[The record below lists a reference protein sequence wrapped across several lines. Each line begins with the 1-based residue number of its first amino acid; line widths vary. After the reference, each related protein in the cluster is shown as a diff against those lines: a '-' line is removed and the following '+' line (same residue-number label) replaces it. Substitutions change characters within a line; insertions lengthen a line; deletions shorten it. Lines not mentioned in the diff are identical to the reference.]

1 MKSDKTTSLV
11 RINVAIG
18 LISAAIIAFQLILM
32 QILSYVQWYH
42 FAYMIISIALL
53 GFGAAGTFLTIFQ
66 QKLEKNYYTLFPFLL
81 IVTAILIPVVV
92 GIANSEAVR
101 FDSLLIFQD
110 SRHIGK
116 LILTYFIFFLPF
128 LTGALAIG
136 MSFSKFADQIGK
148 IYFSNLIGSGIGG
161 IIAIFFMQWIIP
173 EQQSFAVAI
182 LAFLGGIVSLPKNK
196 KSLIRIIVPLSTL
209 ILIILFFY
217 PPRLTPSEYKDISKT
232 MLLPDAKVE
241 YQKSTPH
248 GFVEIVSSPVLR
260 YAPGVSLAYRDS
272 FPVRKVVFN
281 NGNWMGCLLPQPL
294 EANETNILD
303 YTPQALP
310 YHIDNIKN
318 ALIINAGTG
327 ENVLLALSH
336 QVARITTNET
346 NPEIFNILRQSFEGF
361 YQVQPYQTMPRT
373 LLTPDTNKY
382 DLIELPI
389 VGSFFG
395 NSGLNAV
402 EPRYELTI
410 EALREMWNK
419 LSEKGMISLSCW
431 MDYPVRNAY
440 RLLATISLLL
450 DENDIAHPPH
460 HVVAIRSWCAITFLV
475 KKSPFKRDEINKVR
489 LFCENRMFDPLVL
502 PEKQEIERD
511 KYNILQDTTFFTH
524 IDQLLSHEK
533 ETLIRQYPYRIH
545 PTTDD
550 RPFFFQFVRFKQI
563 PQLISSI
570 REKNFPFLDIGYVLI
585 ILTFVQIVLIAA
597 IFILLPLSFRPWKSR
612 NKKWVLMYFSGLG
625 LAYMFLEMVFI
636 QHFTFYF
643 GEPTYAA
650 SATLGILLFTSGLG
664 SYYSG
669 KFQNNKKMRLAIP
682 LVIAAILVLYAF
694 VLSPILTATIG
705 IALPLKIMI
714 AVVLLGTLGFFLGMP
729 FPIGIDY
736 LSGKNTDDIPW
747 AWALNGYFSVIST
760 VLATIISVE
769 LGYLLLLSMAAFIYA
784 LVSISNVWIKA

>member
-182 LAFLGGIVSLPKNK
+182 LAFVGGIVSLPKNK
-196 KSLIRIIVPLSTL
+196 KKLIRIIVPLSTL

-241 YQKSTPH
+241 YRKSTPH

-272 FPVRKVVFN
+272 FPIRKVVFN

-336 QVARITTNET
+336 QVARITANET

-389 VGSFFG
+389 IGSFFG

-524 IDQLLSHEK
+524 VDQLLSHEK

-585 ILTFVQIVLIAA
+585 ILTFVQIVFIAA

-705 IALPLKIMI
+705 IALPLKITI

>member
-241 YQKSTPH
+241 YRKSTPH

-272 FPVRKVVFN
+272 FPIRKVVFN

-389 VGSFFG
+389 IGSFFG

-410 EALREMWNK
+410 EALREMWSK

-524 IDQLLSHEK
+524 VDQLLSHEK

-669 KFQNNKKMRLAIP
+669 KSQNNKKMRLAIP

>member
-136 MSFSKFADQIGK
+136 MSFSKFADRIGK

-161 IIAIFFMQWIIP
+161 IIALFFMQWIIP

-248 GFVEIVSSPVLR
+248 GFVEIVSSPILR

-272 FPVRKVVFN
+272 FPIRKVVFN

-389 VGSFFG
+389 IGSFFG

-410 EALREMWNK
+410 EALREMWSK

-524 IDQLLSHEK
+524 VDQLLSHEK

-585 ILTFVQIVLIAA
+585 ILTFVQIVFIAA

-705 IALPLKIMI
+705 IALPLKITI

>member
-161 IIAIFFMQWIIP
+161 IIALFFMQWIIP

-182 LAFLGGIVSLPKNK
+182 LAFVGGIVSLPKNK
-196 KSLIRIIVPLSTL
+196 KKLIRIIVPLSTL

-241 YQKSTPH
+241 YRKSTPH

-336 QVARITTNET
+336 QVARITANET

-524 IDQLLSHEK
+524 VDQLLSHEK

-650 SATLGILLFTSGLG
+650 SATLGILLFASGLG

>member
-182 LAFLGGIVSLPKNK
+182 LAFVGGIVSLPKNK
-196 KSLIRIIVPLSTL
+196 KKLIRIIVPLSTL

-241 YQKSTPH
+241 YRKSTPH

-389 VGSFFG
+389 IGSFFG

-524 IDQLLSHEK
+524 VDQLLSHEK

-585 ILTFVQIVLIAA
+585 ILTFVQIVFIAA

-705 IALPLKIMI
+705 IALPLKITI

>member
-182 LAFLGGIVSLPKNK
+182 LAFVGGIVSLPKNK
-196 KSLIRIIVPLSTL
+196 KKLIRIIVPLSTL

-241 YQKSTPH
+241 YRKSTPH

-336 QVARITTNET
+336 QVARITANET

-585 ILTFVQIVLIAA
+585 ILTFVQIVFIAA

-705 IALPLKIMI
+705 IALPLKITI

>member
-136 MSFSKFADQIGK
+136 MSFSKFADRIGK

-161 IIAIFFMQWIIP
+161 IIALFFMQWIIP

-248 GFVEIVSSPVLR
+248 GFVEIVSSPILR

-272 FPVRKVVFN
+272 FPIRKVVFN

-336 QVARITTNET
+336 QVARITANET

-489 LFCENRMFDPLVL
+489 LFCEHRMFDPLVL

-585 ILTFVQIVLIAA
+585 ILTFVQIVFIAA

-625 LAYMFLEMVFI
+625 VAYMFLEMVFI

-650 SATLGILLFTSGLG
+650 SATLGILLFASGLG

-705 IALPLKIMI
+705 IALPLKITI

>member
-161 IIAIFFMQWIIP
+161 IIALFFMQWIIP

-248 GFVEIVSSPVLR
+248 GFVEIVSSPILR

-272 FPVRKVVFN
+272 FPIRKVVFN

-336 QVARITTNET
+336 QVARITANET

-389 VGSFFG
+389 IGSFFG

-410 EALREMWNK
+410 EALREMWSK

-524 IDQLLSHEK
+524 VDQLLSHEK

-669 KFQNNKKMRLAIP
+669 KSQNNKKMRLAIP

-705 IALPLKIMI
+705 IALPLKITI

>member
-161 IIAIFFMQWIIP
+161 IIALFFMQWIIP

-241 YQKSTPH
+241 YRKSTPH

-272 FPVRKVVFN
+272 FPIRKVVFN

-389 VGSFFG
+389 IGSFFG

-410 EALREMWNK
+410 EALREMWSK

-524 IDQLLSHEK
+524 VDQLLSHEK

>member
-182 LAFLGGIVSLPKNK
+182 LAFVGGIVSLPKNK
-196 KSLIRIIVPLSTL
+196 KKLIRIIVPLSTL

-336 QVARITTNET
+336 QVARITANET

-585 ILTFVQIVLIAA
+585 ILTFVQIVFIAA

>member
-182 LAFLGGIVSLPKNK
+182 LAFVGGIVSLPKNK
-196 KSLIRIIVPLSTL
+196 KKLIRIIVPLSTL

-389 VGSFFG
+389 IGSFFG

-410 EALREMWNK
+410 EALREMWSK

-524 IDQLLSHEK
+524 VDQLLSHEK

-585 ILTFVQIVLIAA
+585 ILTFVQIVFIAA

-705 IALPLKIMI
+705 IALPLKITI

>member
-182 LAFLGGIVSLPKNK
+182 LAFVGGIVSLPKNK
-196 KSLIRIIVPLSTL
+196 KKLIRIIVPLSTL

-241 YQKSTPH
+241 YRKSTPH

-272 FPVRKVVFN
+272 FPIRKVVFN

-336 QVARITTNET
+336 QVARITANET

-389 VGSFFG
+389 IGSFFG

-669 KFQNNKKMRLAIP
+669 KSQNNKKMRLAIP

>member
-182 LAFLGGIVSLPKNK
+182 LAFVGGIVSLPKNK
-196 KSLIRIIVPLSTL
+196 KKLIRIIVPLSTL

-241 YQKSTPH
+241 YRKSTPH

-272 FPVRKVVFN
+272 FPIRKVVFN

-389 VGSFFG
+389 IGSFFG

-410 EALREMWNK
+410 EALREMWSK

-524 IDQLLSHEK
+524 VDQLLSHEK

>member
-182 LAFLGGIVSLPKNK
+182 LAFVGGIVSLPKNK
-196 KSLIRIIVPLSTL
+196 KKLIRIIVPLSTL

-241 YQKSTPH
+241 YRKSTPH

-410 EALREMWNK
+410 EALREMWSK

>member
-182 LAFLGGIVSLPKNK
+182 LAFVGGIVSLPKNK
-196 KSLIRIIVPLSTL
+196 KKLIRIIVPLSTL

-241 YQKSTPH
+241 YRKSTPH

-336 QVARITTNET
+336 QVARITANET

-585 ILTFVQIVLIAA
+585 ILTFVQIVFIAA

-625 LAYMFLEMVFI
+625 VAYMFLEMVFI

-650 SATLGILLFTSGLG
+650 SATLGILLFASGLG

-705 IALPLKIMI
+705 IALPLKITI

>member
-1 MKSDKTTSLV
+1 MESDNTTSLV
-11 RINVAIG
+11 RINAAIG

-32 QILSYVQWYH
+32 QILSYIQWYH

-66 QKLEKNYYTLFPFLL
+66 KKLEKNYYTLFPLLL

-92 GIANSEAVR
+92 GIANSDAVR

-110 SRHIGK
+110 SRHIGR
-116 LILTYFIFFLPF
+116 LILSYFIFFLPF

-136 MSFSKFADQIGK
+136 LSFSKFADQIGK

-161 IIAIFFMQWIIP
+161 IIALFIMQWIIP
-173 EQQSFAVAI
+173 EQQSFAVAV

-196 KSLIRIIVPLSTL
+196 KTFLHILTPLSTL
-209 ILIILFFY
+209 ILAILFFY
-217 PPRLTPSEYKDISKT
+217 PPRLIPSEYKDISKT

-241 YQKSTPH
+241 YEKSTPH
-248 GFVEIVSSPVLR
+248 GFVQIVSSPVLR
-260 YAPGVSLAYRDS
+260 YAPGVSLAYQDS

-281 NGNWMGCLLPQPL
+281 NGNWMGCLLPSPL
-294 EANETNILD
+294 EQNKTNILD

-310 YHIDNIKN
+310 YHINNIKN
-318 ALIINAGTG
+318 AMIINAGTG
-327 ENVLLALSH
+327 ENVLLAVSH
-336 QVARITTNET
+336 QVARITANET
-346 NPEIFNILRQSFEGF
+346 NPEIFKILCQSFEGF
-361 YQVQPYQTMPRT
+361 YGVQPYETLPRT
-373 LLTPDTNKY
+373 LLTPDTSRY

-389 VGSFFG
+389 IGSFFG

-402 EPRYELTI
+402 EPRYELTL
-410 EALREMWNK
+410 EALQEMWNK
-419 LSEKGMISLSCW
+419 LSREGMISLSCW

-440 RLLATISLLL
+440 RLLSTIGLLL
-450 DENDIAHPPH
+450 DKNNINHPPQ

-475 KKSPFKRDEINKVR
+475 KKSPFKRDEINKVH

-502 PEKQEIERD
+502 PGNQEIDRD
-511 KYNILQDTTFFTH
+511 KYNMLQDTAFFTH
-524 IDQLLSHEK
+524 VDQLLSPNK
-533 ETLIRQYPYRIH
+533 KTLIQQYPYRIH
-545 PTTDD
+545 PTTDN

-563 PQLISSI
+563 PQLLTSI

-585 ILTFVQIVLIAA
+585 ILTFIQIVFIAA
-597 IFILLPLSFRPWKSR
+597 IFILLPLSFSPWKSK
-612 NKKWVLMYFSGLG
+612 NKKWVFIYFSGLG

-636 QHFTFYF
+636 QQFTFYF

-650 SATLGILLFTSGLG
+650 SATLSILLFTSGLG

-669 KFQNNKKMRLAIP
+669 KLQNSNKIRRALP
-682 LVIAAILVLYAF
+682 LIIAAILILYAF
-694 VLSPILTATIG
+694 ILSPIFSATIG
-705 IALPLKIMI
+705 IEFPFKIMI
-714 AVVLLGTLGFFLGMP
+714 ATVLLGVLGFFLGMP
-729 FPIGIDY
+729 FPLGINY

-769 LGYLLLLSMAAFIYA
+769 AGYLLLLLIAAFIYA
-784 LVSISNVWIKA
+784 LVSIANVWIKG

>member
-182 LAFLGGIVSLPKNK
+182 LAFVGGIVSLPKNK
-196 KSLIRIIVPLSTL
+196 KKLIRIIVPLSTL

-241 YQKSTPH
+241 YRKSTPH

-310 YHIDNIKN
+310 YHIENIKN

-336 QVARITTNET
+336 QVARITANET

-533 ETLIRQYPYRIH
+533 ETVIRQYPYRIH

-585 ILTFVQIVLIAA
+585 ILTFVQIVFIAA

-705 IALPLKIMI
+705 IALPLKITI

>member
-182 LAFLGGIVSLPKNK
+182 LAFVGGIVSLPKNK
-196 KSLIRIIVPLSTL
+196 KKLIRIIVPLSTL

-241 YQKSTPH
+241 YRKSTPH

-336 QVARITTNET
+336 QVARITANET

-489 LFCENRMFDPLVL
+489 LFCEHRMFDPLVL

-585 ILTFVQIVLIAA
+585 ILTFVQIVFIAA

-650 SATLGILLFTSGLG
+650 SATLGILLFASGLG

-705 IALPLKIMI
+705 IALPLKITI

>member
-182 LAFLGGIVSLPKNK
+182 LAFVGGIVSLPKNK
-196 KSLIRIIVPLSTL
+196 KKLIRIIVPLSTL

-248 GFVEIVSSPVLR
+248 GFVEIVSSPILR

-336 QVARITTNET
+336 QVARITANET

-389 VGSFFG
+389 IGSFFG

-524 IDQLLSHEK
+524 VDQLLSHEK

-585 ILTFVQIVLIAA
+585 ILTFVQIVFIAA

-705 IALPLKIMI
+705 IALPLKITI

>member
-161 IIAIFFMQWIIP
+161 IIALFFMQWIIP

-248 GFVEIVSSPVLR
+248 GFVEIVSSPILR

-389 VGSFFG
+389 IGSFFG

-410 EALREMWNK
+410 EALREMWSK

-585 ILTFVQIVLIAA
+585 ILTFVQIVFIAA

-705 IALPLKIMI
+705 IALPLKITI

>member
-248 GFVEIVSSPVLR
+248 GFVEIVSSPILR

-272 FPVRKVVFN
+272 FPIRKVVFN

-336 QVARITTNET
+336 QVARITANET

-389 VGSFFG
+389 IGSFFG

-669 KFQNNKKMRLAIP
+669 KSQNNKKMRLAIP

-705 IALPLKIMI
+705 IALPLKITI

>member
-182 LAFLGGIVSLPKNK
+182 LAFVGGIVSLPKNK
-196 KSLIRIIVPLSTL
+196 KKLIRIIVPLSTL

-241 YQKSTPH
+241 YRKSTPH

-336 QVARITTNET
+336 QVARITANET

-585 ILTFVQIVLIAA
+585 ILTFVQIVFIAA

-669 KFQNNKKMRLAIP
+669 KSQNNKKMRLAIP

-705 IALPLKIMI
+705 IALPLKITI

>member
-182 LAFLGGIVSLPKNK
+182 LAFVGGIVSLPKNK
-196 KSLIRIIVPLSTL
+196 KKLIRIIVPLSTL

-248 GFVEIVSSPVLR
+248 GFVEIVSSPILR

-389 VGSFFG
+389 IGSFFG

-410 EALREMWNK
+410 EALREMWSK

-524 IDQLLSHEK
+524 VDQLLSHEK

-669 KFQNNKKMRLAIP
+669 KSQNNKKMRLAIP

>member
-182 LAFLGGIVSLPKNK
+182 LAFVGGIVSLPKNK
-196 KSLIRIIVPLSTL
+196 KKLIRIIVPLSTL

-248 GFVEIVSSPVLR
+248 GFVEIVSSPILR

-272 FPVRKVVFN
+272 FPIRKVVFN

-336 QVARITTNET
+336 QVARITANET

-389 VGSFFG
+389 IGSFFG

-410 EALREMWNK
+410 EALREMWSK

-533 ETLIRQYPYRIH
+533 ETVIRQYPYRIH

-585 ILTFVQIVLIAA
+585 ILTFVQIVFIAA

-625 LAYMFLEMVFI
+625 VAYMFLEMVFI

-705 IALPLKIMI
+705 IALPLKITI

>member
-136 MSFSKFADQIGK
+136 MSFSKFADRIGK

-161 IIAIFFMQWIIP
+161 IIALFFMQWIIP

-248 GFVEIVSSPVLR
+248 GFVEIVSSPILR

-272 FPVRKVVFN
+272 FPIRKVVFN

-327 ENVLLALSH
+327 ENVLLALSQ
-336 QVARITTNET
+336 QVARITANET

-389 VGSFFG
+389 IGSFFG

-410 EALREMWNK
+410 EALREMWSK

-524 IDQLLSHEK
+524 VDQLLSHEK

-669 KFQNNKKMRLAIP
+669 KSQNNKKMRLTIP

>member
-241 YQKSTPH
+241 YRKSTPH
-248 GFVEIVSSPVLR
+248 GFVEIVSSPILR

-272 FPVRKVVFN
+272 FPIRKVVFN

-336 QVARITTNET
+336 QVARITANET

-585 ILTFVQIVLIAA
+585 ILTFVQIVFIAA

-625 LAYMFLEMVFI
+625 VAYMFLEMVFI